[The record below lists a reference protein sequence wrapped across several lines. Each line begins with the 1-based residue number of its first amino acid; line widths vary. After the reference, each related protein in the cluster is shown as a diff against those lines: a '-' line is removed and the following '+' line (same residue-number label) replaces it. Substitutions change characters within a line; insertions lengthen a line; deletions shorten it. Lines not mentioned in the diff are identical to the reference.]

1 MITGVEWT
9 GTPAREPI
17 VLGKALRLDGKLF
30 LDAGSYDA
38 GTILPGFTFNPWIGC
53 EKVSP
58 ACKHCYAE
66 AWSKRV
72 GYTDDGHHH
81 LRVWGPAPTT
91 PRVRTSKANWK
102 RPLAWN
108 RLAQRLGTRL
118 KVFCASLADVGEDHP
133 LVELWRRDLFPLID
147 ATQDLDWLL
156 LTKRSAVLRD
166 RWPWKWHNR
175 PRNVWVGATMENQ
188 ECAEARTVDLVEIPA
203 AHHFASVEPM
213 IGDIDFTRGVGEWNT
228 YQGDYVRRVWDC
240 PHCAGSG
247 YFQVDPYVIACSRC
261 VRAPD
266 HFKGSGIGL
275 DQVII
280 GGESGSGHAELN
292 LAAAERLANQ
302 CTDAGV
308 AVFVKQ
314 DSGQQPGMRGRFSDE
329 MWSLKQ
335 WPGVLS

>member
-1 MITGVEWT
+1 MITEIGWT

-17 VLGKALRLDGKLF
+17 VLGKALRLDGKMF
-30 LDAGSYDA
+30 LDAGAYA
-38 GTILPGFTFNPWIGC
+38 VGTILPGFTFNPWIGC

-91 PRVRTSKANWK
+91 PRVRTSKANWR

-108 RLAQRLGTRL
+108 KLARRLGTRL

-133 LVELWRRDLFPLID
+133 LVEPWRRDLFDLVD

-156 LTKRSAVLRD
+156 LTKRANVLRD
-166 RWPWKWHNR
+166 RWPWRSDNR
-175 PRNVWVGATMENQ
+175 PRNVWVGATMEDQ
-188 ECAEARTVDLVEIPA
+188 ACAEVRARDIVEIPA

-213 IGDIDFTRGVGEWNT
+213 IGEIDFSRVIGEWNT
-228 YQGDYVRRVWDC
+228 NVGDFPRRVWDC
-240 PHCAGSG
+240 PECCGGG
-247 YFQVDPYVIACSRC
+247 YFQVDPYTVACSRC
-261 VRAPD
+261 ARSPQA
-266 HFKGSGIGL
+266 FKGSGVGL
-275 DQVII
+275 DWVII
-280 GGESGSGHAELN
+280 GGESGGGHAELN
-292 LAAAERLANQ
+292 IAAADKLAQQ
-302 CTDAGV
+302 CRSRGV

-314 DSGQQPGMRGRFSDE
+314 DSGPQPGMRGRLSDK

-335 WPGVLS
+335 SPAVRS